1 MFPKILKDLRK
12 SKKINQAELGEA
24 LGMSQATI
32 TLWENGKRI
41 PDIDMLCKIADYFNV
56 TTDYLLGREPVKVTG
71 YQATELPPV
80 KPGMVRIAIA
90 PGENLSEE
98 EIGHRITQA
107 VLNQVPD
114 LVEKELKKRGL

>member
-1 MFPKILKDLRK
+1 MFRFKECREKAGLTQKEAALSLKVSVQSISNWETGIRSPGLEQLVKI
-12 SKKINQAELGEA
+12 AELY
-24 LGMSQATI
+24 S
-32 TLWENGKRI
+32 
-41 PDIDMLCKIADYFNV
+41 V

-71 YQATELPPV
+71 HQATELPPV

-98 EIGHRITQA
+98 EIGRRITQA
-107 VLNQVPD
+107 VLSQVPD